1 MEQKKI
7 ISRINLHDY
16 PPNLIMLS
24 TYIVFPALISK
35 KFFLYLMK
43 VLVFFVSFFL
53 SPFVVWKF
61 ILVKFFTSRVIKT
74 ASFSYL
80 LCYLKGEMSVKECT
94 LNPLSLIMRD
104 LT

>member
-1 MEQKKI
+1 MEQKIFI
-7 ISRINLHDY
+7 IIEINLHDY
-16 PPNLIMLS
+16 PLNLIILS
-24 TYIVFPALISK
+24 SYIVFPALISK
-35 KFFLYLMK
+35 IFFYLMK
-43 VLVFFVSFFL
+43 VLIFFVSFFL

-80 LCYLKGEMSVKECT
+80 LWYLKGETSVKECT